1 MLYALGGNWA
11 MREKNEN
18 THILIERQLRIYQRE
33 RSAVWQCAFNVDG
46 RWQRTS
52 TNERE
57 LAKAKKTAHDILV
70 KANVKKELNI
80 APITRKLKD
89 VATVVVKHLEKD
101 IKNNTA
107 KPIYKDY
114 ISILNNYIIPILGK
128 YNVNNISREALDEY
142 ETKLA
147 KKMRKSATYSTQLT
161 HNAVLNMI
169 FDEAVLQRFMTELD
183 RPKLVAKGKVS
194 ERRPAFDMD
203 EIRAIR
209 ENFNG
214 WIKRA
219 SSDTSKNLRTLLREY
234 VYVLLDTGARPGKEL
249 LNLRWKQ
256 IRYTHNNENGSHVEM
271 TVSGKTGKRK
281 IIGWSETIDV
291 LKRLLKE
298 QSLGGLEATTE
309 SNHNGLVFRMA
320 DDKEPQSFQK
330 LFETFLKE
338 HNLLIDPN
346 TEQKRVFYSLRHTYA
361 TFKLTYDKTPVYTLA
376 EHMGTSVAMIEKHY
390 GHLKVK
396 EALPQLKGD
405 TTRELLNKKTRSNPT
420 YAPKTEAEIK
430 AELRAKRAL
439 GGKRSGETR
448 RAKAK

>member
-1 MLYALGGNWA
+1 
-11 MREKNEN
+11 
-18 THILIERQLRIYQRE
+18 LIERQLRIYQRE
-33 RSAVWQCAFNVDG
+33 RSSVWQCAFNVDG

-89 VATVVVKHLEKD
+89 IANVVLKQLEEE
-101 IKNNTA
+101 IKSNTA
-107 KPIYKDY
+107 KPIFKDY
-114 ISILNNYIIPILGK
+114 ISILKNYVIPILGK
-128 YNVNNISREALDEY
+128 YNVNSISRDALDEY
-142 ETKLA
+142 ETKLT
-147 KKMRKSATYSTQLT
+147 KKMHKPATFSTQQT

-194 ERRPAFDMD
+194 ERRPAFSME
-203 EIRAIR
+203 EIRALR
-209 ENFNG
+209 ENIDG

-219 SSDTSKNLRTLLREY
+219 ESAVSKNLRLLLREY

-256 IRYTHNNENGSHVEM
+256 IRYTHTDESGSHVEM
-271 TVSGKTGKRK
+271 TVSGKTGKRR
-281 IIGWSETIDV
+281 IIGWAETISV
-291 LKRLLKE
+291 LNRLLKV
-298 QSLGGLEATTE
+298 QGLVGLEAITE
-309 SNHNGLVFRMA
+309 SNHNGYVFRMA
-320 DDKEPQSFQK
+320 DGKEPQSFQK
-330 LFETFLKE
+330 LFESFLRQ

-361 TFKLTYDKTPVYTLA
+361 TFKLTYDRTPIYTLA

-405 TTRELLNKKTRSNPT
+405 TTRKLLNKKARTNPT
-420 YAPKTEAEIK
+420 YTPKTEAQMK
-430 AELRAKRAL
+430 AELKEKRVL

-448 RAKAK
+448 RQKAK

>member
-1 MLYALGGNWA
+1 
-11 MREKNEN
+11 MREKSEN
-18 THILIERQLRIYQRE
+18 THILIERQLRIYKRE

-89 VATVVVKHLEKD
+89 VANVVLKQLEKET
-101 IKNNTA
+101 KNNTA
-107 KPIYKDY
+107 KPIFKDY
-114 ISILNNYIIPILGK
+114 IAILKNYIIPILGK

-147 KKMRKSATYSTQLT
+147 KKMRKPATYSTQLT

-194 ERRPAFDMD
+194 ERRPAFDME
-203 EIRAIR
+203 EIRALR
-209 ENFNG
+209 ENIDE

-219 SSDTSKNLRTLLREY
+219 ETTVSKNLRLLLREY

-256 IRYTHNNENGSHVEM
+256 IRYTHTNDSGSHVEM
-271 TVSGKTGKRK
+271 MVSGKTGKRK
-281 IIGWSETIDV
+281 IIGWAETISV
-291 LKRLLKE
+291 LNRLLKV
-298 QSLGGLEATTE
+298 QGLSGLEAITE
-309 SNHNGLVFRMA
+309 SNHNGFVFRMA
-320 DDKEPQSFQK
+320 DGKEPQSFQK
-330 LFETFLKE
+330 LFESFLRQ
-338 HNLLIDPN
+338 HNLLLDPN

-361 TFKLTYDKTPVYTLA
+361 TFKLTYDKTPIYTLA

-405 TTRELLNKKTRSNPT
+405 TTRELLNRKARSNPT
-420 YAPKTEAEIK
+420 YTPKTEAEMK
-430 AELRAKRAL
+430 AELKEKRAL

-448 RAKAK
+448 RKKVK

>member
-1 MLYALGGNWA
+1 
-11 MREKNEN
+11 MREKKAT
-18 THILIERQLRIYQRE
+18 THILIERQLRIYLRE

-57 LAKAKKTAHDILV
+57 LAKAKKKAHDILV

-89 VATVVVKHLEKD
+89 IATVVLKQLEKD
-101 IKNNTA
+101 IKENTA

-114 ISILNNYIIPILGK
+114 VGIITKYIIPILGK
-128 YNVNNISREALDEY
+128 YNVNNIGREALDEY

-147 KKMRKSATYSTQLT
+147 KKMRKSPTYSTQLT
-161 HNAVLNMI
+161 HNAVLNKI

-183 RPKLVAKGKVS
+183 RPKLVAKGKQS
-194 ERRPAFDMD
+194 ERRPAFDLE
-203 EIRAIR
+203 EIRALR
-209 ENFNG
+209 QNFDG

-219 SSDTSKNLRTLLREY
+219 DSAVSKNLRTLLREY

-256 IRYTHNNENGSHVEM
+256 IRQYLDHENGHYVEM

-281 IIGWSETIDV
+281 IIGWNETINV
-291 LKRLLKE
+291 LNRLVKE
-298 QSLGGLEATTE
+298 QNLGGLEWVTE
-309 SNHNGLVFRMA
+309 SNHDGYVFRMA
-320 DDKEPQSFQK
+320 DGKEPQSFQK
-330 LFETFLKE
+330 LFETFLRQ

-346 TEQKRVFYSLRHTYA
+346 TDQKRVFYSLRHTYA
-361 TFKLTYDKTPVYTLA
+361 TFKLTYDRTPVYTLA

-396 EALPQLKGD
+396 EALPQLAGK
-405 TTRELLNKKTRSNPT
+405 TTQELLNKKVRISPIHLPVSEATMKSQLREKRS
-420 YAPKTEAEIK
+420 
-430 AELRAKRAL
+430 L
-439 GGKRSGETR
+439 GGKKSGESR
-448 RAKAK
+448 RNKAITKR

>member
-1 MLYALGGNWA
+1 

-57 LAKAKKTAHDILV
+57 LAKAKKKAHDILV

-89 VATVVVKHLEKD
+89 IATVVVKQLEKD
-101 IKNNTA
+101 IKNKTA

-142 ETKLA
+142 EKKLA
-147 KKMRKSATYSTQLT
+147 KKMRKPATYSTQLT

-194 ERRPAFDMD
+194 ERRPAFDLD
-203 EIRAIR
+203 EIRALR
-209 ENFNG
+209 NNFND
-214 WIKRA
+214 WISRA
-219 SSDTSKNLRTLLREY
+219 STDTSKKLRTLLREY

-256 IRYTHNNENGSHVEM
+256 IRYTHNDKENGSHVEM

-281 IIGWSETIDV
+281 IIGWSETIEV
-291 LKRLLKE
+291 LKRQLKE
-298 QSLGGLEATTE
+298 QGLGGIEEVTE
-309 SNHNGLVFRMA
+309 SNNNGYVFRMA
-320 DDKEPQSFQK
+320 DGKEPQSFQK
-330 LFETFLKE
+330 LFETFLKQ

-405 TTRELLNKKTRSNPT
+405 TTRELLNKKVRINPT
-420 YAPKTEAEIK
+420 YHPKTEAELK
-430 AELRAKRAL
+430 AELKEKRSL
-439 GGKRSGETR
+439 GGKRSGESR
-448 RAKAK
+448 RQKIK

>member
-1 MLYALGGNWA
+1 

-18 THILIERQLRIYQRE
+18 TLILIERQLRIYKRE

-89 VATVVVKHLEKD
+89 IANVVLKQLEKET
-101 IKNNTA
+101 KSNTA
-107 KPIYKDY
+107 KPIFKDY
-114 ISILNNYIIPILGK
+114 ISILKNYIIPILGK

-147 KKMRKSATYSTQLT
+147 KKMRKPATFSTQQT

-194 ERRPAFDMD
+194 ERRPAFDIE
-203 EIRAIR
+203 EIRALR
-209 ENFNG
+209 ENIDG

-219 SSDTSKNLRTLLREY
+219 ESTISKNLRLLLREY

-256 IRYTHNNENGSHVEM
+256 IRYTHTDESGSHVEM

-281 IIGWSETIDV
+281 IIGWAETISV
-291 LKRLLKE
+291 LNRLLKA
-298 QSLGGLEATTE
+298 QGLVGLEAITE
-309 SNHNGLVFRMA
+309 SNHNGYVFRMA
-320 DDKEPQSFQK
+320 DGKEPQSFQK
-330 LFETFLKE
+330 LFESFLKQ

-361 TFKLTYDKTPVYTLA
+361 TFKLTYDRTPIYTLA

-405 TTRELLNKKTRSNPT
+405 TTRELLNRKARTNPT
-420 YAPKTEAEIK
+420 YTPKTEAEMK
-430 AELRAKRAL
+430 AELKEKRAL

-448 RAKAK
+448 RQKAK

>member
-1 MLYALGGNWA
+1 

-18 THILIERQLRIYQRE
+18 TLILIERQLRIYKRE

-89 VATVVVKHLEKD
+89 VANVVLKQLEKET
-101 IKNNTA
+101 KSSTA
-107 KPIYKDY
+107 KPIFKDY
-114 ISILNNYIIPILGK
+114 IAILKNYITPILGK
-128 YNVNNISREALDEY
+128 YNVNNIGREALDEY

-147 KKMRKSATYSTQLT
+147 KKMRKPATFSTQQT

-194 ERRPAFDMD
+194 ERRPAFDME
-203 EIRAIR
+203 EIRALR
-209 ENFNG
+209 ENIDG

-219 SSDTSKNLRTLLREY
+219 ETTVSKNLRLLLREY

-256 IRYTHNNENGSHVEM
+256 IRYTHTDESGSHVEM

-281 IIGWSETIDV
+281 IIGWAETISV
-291 LKRLLKE
+291 LNRLLKV
-298 QSLGGLEATTE
+298 QGLVGLEAITE
-309 SNHNGLVFRMA
+309 SNHNGYVFRMA
-320 DDKEPQSFQK
+320 DGKEPQSFQK
-330 LFETFLKE
+330 LFESFLRQ

-361 TFKLTYDKTPVYTLA
+361 TFKLTYDKTPIYTLA

-405 TTRELLNKKTRSNPT
+405 TTRKLLNKKARTNPT
-420 YAPKTEAEIK
+420 YIPKTEAQMK
-430 AELRAKRAL
+430 AELKEKRAL

-448 RAKAK
+448 RQKAK

>member
-1 MLYALGGNWA
+1 

-18 THILIERQLRIYQRE
+18 TLILIERQLRIYKRE

-89 VATVVVKHLEKD
+89 VANVVLKQLEKET
-101 IKNNTA
+101 KSSTA
-107 KPIYKDY
+107 KPIFKDY
-114 ISILNNYIIPILGK
+114 ISILKNYIIPILGK
-128 YNVNNISREALDEY
+128 YNVNNIGREALDEY

-147 KKMRKSATYSTQLT
+147 KKMRKPATFSTQQT

-169 FDEAVLQRFMTELD
+169 FNEAVLQRFMTELD

-194 ERRPAFDMD
+194 ERRPAFDME
-203 EIRAIR
+203 EIRALR
-209 ENFNG
+209 ENIDG

-219 SSDTSKNLRTLLREY
+219 ESTVSKNLRLLLREY

-249 LNLRWKQ
+249 LNLKWKQ
-256 IRYTHNNENGSHVEM
+256 IRYTHTDESGSHVEM

-281 IIGWSETIDV
+281 IIGWTETINV
-291 LKRLLKE
+291 LNRLLKV
-298 QSLGGLEATTE
+298 QGLVGLEAITE
-309 SNHNGLVFRMA
+309 SNHNGYVFRMA
-320 DDKEPQSFQK
+320 DGKEPQSFQK
-330 LFETFLKE
+330 LFESFLKQ

-361 TFKLTYDKTPVYTLA
+361 TFKLTYDRTPIYTLA

-405 TTRELLNKKTRSNPT
+405 TTRKLLNKKARTNPT
-420 YAPKTEAEIK
+420 YIPKTEAEMK
-430 AELRAKRAL
+430 AELKEKRAL

-448 RAKAK
+448 RQKAK

>member
-1 MLYALGGNWA
+1 

-89 VATVVVKHLEKD
+89 VANVVLKQLEKETT
-101 IKNNTA
+101 NNTA
-107 KPIYKDY
+107 KPIFKDY
-114 ISILNNYIIPILGK
+114 IAILKNYILPILGK
-128 YNVNNISREALDEY
+128 YNVNSISREALDEY
-142 ETKLA
+142 ETKLT
-147 KKMRKSATYSTQLT
+147 KKMRKPATFSTQQT

-194 ERRPAFDMD
+194 ERRPAFDME
-203 EIRAIR
+203 EIRALR
-209 ENFNG
+209 ENIDA

-219 SSDTSKNLRTLLREY
+219 ETTVSKNLRLLLREY
-234 VYVLLDTGARPGKEL
+234 VYVLLDTGARPGREL
-249 LNLRWKQ
+249 LYLRWKQ
-256 IRYTHNNENGSHVEM
+256 IRYTHNDVNGSHVEM

-281 IIGWSETIDV
+281 IIGWGETIEV

-309 SNHNGLVFRMA
+309 SNHNGYVFRMA
-320 DDKEPQSFQK
+320 DGKEPQSFQK
-330 LFETFLKE
+330 LFESFLRQ

-361 TFKLTYDKTPVYTLA
+361 TFKLTYDKTPIYTLA

-420 YAPKTEAEIK
+420 YTPKTEAQMK
-430 AELRAKRAL
+430 AELKEKRVL

-448 RAKAK
+448 RQKAK

>member
-1 MLYALGGNWA
+1 
-11 MREKNEN
+11 MREKSEN

-89 VATVVVKHLEKD
+89 VANVVLKQLEKET
-101 IKNNTA
+101 KNNTA
-107 KPIYKDY
+107 KPIFKDY
-114 ISILNNYIIPILGK
+114 ISVLNNYIIPILGK

-147 KKMRKSATYSTQLT
+147 KKMRKPATFSTQQT

-194 ERRPAFDMD
+194 ERRPAFDME
-203 EIRAIR
+203 EIRALR
-209 ENFNG
+209 ENIDG

-219 SSDTSKNLRTLLREY
+219 ETTVSKNLRLLLREY

-256 IRYTHNNENGSHVEM
+256 IRYTHTNESGSHVEM
-271 TVSGKTGKRK
+271 MVSGKTGKRK
-281 IIGWSETIDV
+281 IIGWAETISV
-291 LKRLLKE
+291 LTRLLKA
-298 QSLGGLEATTE
+298 QGLVGLEAITE
-309 SNHNGLVFRMA
+309 SNHNGYVFRMA
-320 DDKEPQSFQK
+320 DGKEPQSFQK
-330 LFETFLKE
+330 LFESFLRQ

-361 TFKLTYDKTPVYTLA
+361 TFKLTYDKTPIYTLA

-405 TTRELLNKKTRSNPT
+405 TTRELLNKKARTNPT
-420 YAPKTEAEIK
+420 YTPKTQAQMK
-430 AELRAKRAL
+430 AELKEKRAL

-448 RAKAK
+448 RQKAK

>member
-1 MLYALGGNWA
+1 

-18 THILIERQLRIYQRE
+18 TLILIERQLRIYKRE

-89 VATVVVKHLEKD
+89 VANVILKQLEKET
-101 IKNNTA
+101 KSSTA
-107 KPIYKDY
+107 KPIFKDY
-114 ISILNNYIIPILGK
+114 IAILKNYIIPILGK
-128 YNVNNISREALDEY
+128 YNVNNIGREALDEY

-147 KKMRKSATYSTQLT
+147 KKMRKPATFSTQQT

-194 ERRPAFDMD
+194 ERRPAFDME
-203 EIRAIR
+203 EIRALR
-209 ENFNG
+209 ENIDG

-219 SSDTSKNLRTLLREY
+219 ETTVSKNLRLLLREY

-256 IRYTHNNENGSHVEM
+256 IRYTHTDESGSHVEM
-271 TVSGKTGKRK
+271 MVSGKTGKRK
-281 IIGWSETIDV
+281 IIGWAETISV
-291 LKRLLKE
+291 LNRLLKV
-298 QSLGGLEATTE
+298 QGLVGLEAITE
-309 SNHNGLVFRMA
+309 SNHNGYVFRMA
-320 DDKEPQSFQK
+320 DGKEPQSFQK
-330 LFETFLKE
+330 LFESFLKQ

-361 TFKLTYDKTPVYTLA
+361 TFKLTYDRTPIYTLA

-405 TTRELLNKKTRSNPT
+405 TTRKLLNKKASTNPT
-420 YAPKTEAEIK
+420 YIPKSEAQMK
-430 AELRAKRAL
+430 AELKEKRAL

-448 RAKAK
+448 RQKAK

>member
-1 MLYALGGNWA
+1 
-11 MREKNEN
+11 MREKKET

-52 TNERE
+52 TNERD
-57 LAKAKKTAHDILV
+57 LAKARKKAHEILV
-70 KANVKKELNI
+70 QANVKKELNV

-89 VATVVVKHLEKD
+89 VANIILKQLEKD
-101 IKNNTA
+101 IKEQTA

-114 ISILNNYIIPILGK
+114 VSILNKYIIPILGK
-128 YNVNNISREALDEY
+128 YNVNNIKREALDEY
-142 ETKLA
+142 ENKLA
-147 KKMRKSATYSTQLT
+147 KKMGKQPTYSTQLT
-161 HNAVLNMI
+161 HNAVLNII
-169 FDEAVLQRFMTELD
+169 FDEAVLQRFMTELE

-194 ERRPAFDMD
+194 ERRPAFDME
-203 EIRAIR
+203 EIRALR
-209 ENFNG
+209 ENFDG

-219 SSDTSKNLRTLLREY
+219 ENPTSKNLRTLLREY

-256 IRYTHNNENGSHVEM
+256 IRYYTDREHGSHVEM
-271 TVSGKTGKRK
+271 TVDGKTGKRK
-281 IIGWSETIDV
+281 IIGWSETITV

-298 QSLGGLEATTE
+298 QGLGGLESVTE
-309 SNHNGLVFRMA
+309 SNHNGYVFRMA
-320 DDKEPQSFQK
+320 DGKEPQSFQK
-330 LFETFLKE
+330 LFETYLRQ

-361 TFKLTYDKTPVYTLA
+361 TFKLTYDRTPVYTLA

-396 EALPQLKGD
+396 EALPQLKGE
-405 TTRELLNKKTRSNPT
+405 TTRALLNKKARISPT
-420 YAPKTEAEIK
+420 YAPKSEAEAK
-430 AELRAKRAL
+430 AELRAKRSL
-439 GGKRSGETR
+439 GGKKSGETR
-448 RAKAK
+448 RNKVKM

>member
-1 MLYALGGNWA
+1 
-11 MREKNEN
+11 MREKSEN
-18 THILIERQLRIYQRE
+18 THILIERQLRIYKRE

-89 VATVVVKHLEKD
+89 VANVVLKQLEKET
-101 IKNNTA
+101 KSSTA
-107 KPIYKDY
+107 KPIFKDY
-114 ISILNNYIIPILGK
+114 IAILKNYIIPILGK

-147 KKMRKSATYSTQLT
+147 KKMRKPATYSTQLT

-194 ERRPAFDMD
+194 ERRPAFDME
-203 EIRAIR
+203 EIRALR
-209 ENFNG
+209 ENIDE

-219 SSDTSKNLRTLLREY
+219 ETTVSKNLRLLLREY

-256 IRYTHNNENGSHVEM
+256 IRYTHTNESGSHVEM
-271 TVSGKTGKRK
+271 MVSGKTGKRK
-281 IIGWSETIDV
+281 IIGWAETISV
-291 LKRLLKE
+291 LNRLLKV
-298 QSLGGLEATTE
+298 QGLSGLEAITE
-309 SNHNGLVFRMA
+309 SNHNGFVFRMA
-320 DDKEPQSFQK
+320 DGKEPQSFQK
-330 LFETFLKE
+330 LFESFLRQ
-338 HNLLIDPN
+338 HNLLLDPN

-361 TFKLTYDKTPVYTLA
+361 TFKLTYDKTPIYTLA

-405 TTRELLNKKTRSNPT
+405 TTRELLNRKARSNPT
-420 YAPKTEAEIK
+420 YTPKTEAEMK
-430 AELRAKRAL
+430 AELKEKRAL

-448 RAKAK
+448 RKKVK

>member
-1 MLYALGGNWA
+1 

-18 THILIERQLRIYQRE
+18 TLILIERQLRIYKRE

-89 VATVVVKHLEKD
+89 VANVVLKQLEKET
-101 IKNNTA
+101 KSSAA
-107 KPIYKDY
+107 KPIFKDY
-114 ISILNNYIIPILGK
+114 ISILKNYIIPILGK
-128 YNVNNISREALDEY
+128 YNVNNIGREALDEY
-142 ETKLA
+142 ETKLT
-147 KKMRKSATYSTQLT
+147 KKMRKPATFSTQQT

-194 ERRPAFDMD
+194 ERRPAFDME
-203 EIRAIR
+203 EIRALR
-209 ENFNG
+209 ENIDG

-219 SSDTSKNLRTLLREY
+219 ETTVSKNLRLLLREY

-256 IRYTHNNENGSHVEM
+256 IRYTHTDESGSHVEM

-281 IIGWSETIDV
+281 IIGWAETISV
-291 LKRLLKE
+291 LNRLLKV
-298 QSLGGLEATTE
+298 QGLSGLEAITE
-309 SNHNGLVFRMA
+309 SNHNGYVFRMA
-320 DDKEPQSFQK
+320 DGKEPQSFQK
-330 LFETFLKE
+330 LFESFLKQ

-361 TFKLTYDKTPVYTLA
+361 TFKLTYDRTPIYTLA

-405 TTRELLNKKTRSNPT
+405 TTRKLLNKKALSNPT
-420 YAPKTEAEIK
+420 YTPKTQAQMK
-430 AELRAKRAL
+430 AELKEKRAL

-448 RAKAK
+448 RQKAK

>member
-1 MLYALGGNWA
+1 
-11 MREKNEN
+11 
-18 THILIERQLRIYQRE
+18 
-33 RSAVWQCAFNVDG
+33 V
-46 RWQRTS
+46 
-52 TNERE
+52 
-57 LAKAKKTAHDILV
+57 
-70 KANVKKELNI
+70 ANVV
-80 APITRKLKD
+80 LKR
-89 VATVVVKHLEKD
+89 LEKE
-101 IKNNTA
+101 IKSSAA
-107 KPIYKDY
+107 KPIFKDY
-114 ISILNNYIIPILGK
+114 ISILKNYIIPILGK

-142 ETKLA
+142 EEKLA
-147 KKMRKSATYSTQLT
+147 KKMRKPATFSTQQT

-194 ERRPAFDMD
+194 ERRPAFDME
-203 EIRAIR
+203 EIRALR
-209 ENFNG
+209 ENIDG

-219 SSDTSKNLRTLLREY
+219 ESTVSKNLRILLREY

-256 IRYTHNNENGSHVEM
+256 IRYTHTDESGSHVEM

-281 IIGWSETIDV
+281 IIGWDETIST
-291 LKRLLKE
+291 LNRLLKV
-298 QSLGGLEATTE
+298 QGLVGLEAITE
-309 SNHNGLVFRMA
+309 SNHNGYVFRMA
-320 DDKEPQSFQK
+320 DGKEPQSFQK
-330 LFETFLKE
+330 LFESFLRQ

-361 TFKLTYDKTPVYTLA
+361 TFKLTYDRTPIYTLA

-405 TTRELLNKKTRSNPT
+405 TTRKLLNKKVPSNPT
-420 YAPKTEAEIK
+420 YIPKTQAQMK
-430 AELRAKRAL
+430 AELKEKRVL

-448 RAKAK
+448 RQKAK

>member
-1 MLYALGGNWA
+1 MLSTLGGDWT
-11 MREKNEN
+11 MRDKKET

-33 RSAVWQCAFNVDG
+33 RSSVWQCAFNIDG

-57 LAKAKKTAHDILV
+57 LVKAKKTAHDILV

-89 VATVVVKHLEKD
+89 IAALVVKQLEKD

-114 ISILNNYIIPILGK
+114 ISIVNNYVIPILGK
-128 YNVNNISREALDEY
+128 YNVNSIGREALDEY
-142 ETKLA
+142 ETKLV
-147 KKMRKSATYSTQLT
+147 KKMRQPPTYSTQLT

-169 FDEAVLQRFMTELD
+169 FDEAILQRFMTELD

-194 ERRPAFDMD
+194 ERRPAFNLE
-203 EIRAIR
+203 EIRALR
-209 ENFNG
+209 DNFNE
-214 WIKRA
+214 WIARA
-219 SSDTSKNLRTLLREY
+219 NSKISKNLRTLLREY

-256 IRYTHNNENGSHVEM
+256 IRYTHNDVNGRYVEM

-281 IIGWSETIDV
+281 IIGWDETIDA

-298 QSLGGLEATTE
+298 QNLGGLEAVTE
-309 SNHNGLVFRMA
+309 SNHNGYVFRMA
-320 DDKEPQSFQK
+320 DGKEPQSFQK

-405 TTRELLNKKTRSNPT
+405 TTRELLNRKMRSNPT

>member
-1 MLYALGGNWA
+1 

-18 THILIERQLRIYQRE
+18 TLILIERQLRIYKRE

-89 VATVVVKHLEKD
+89 VANVVLKQLEKET
-101 IKNNTA
+101 KSSTT
-107 KPIYKDY
+107 KPIFKDY
-114 ISILNNYIIPILGK
+114 IAILKNYIIPILGK
-128 YNVNNISREALDEY
+128 YNVNNIGREALDEY
-142 ETKLA
+142 ETKLTN
-147 KKMRKSATYSTQLT
+147 KMRKPATFSTQQT

-194 ERRPAFDMD
+194 ERRPAFDME
-203 EIRAIR
+203 EIRALR
-209 ENFNG
+209 ENIDG

-219 SSDTSKNLRTLLREY
+219 ESTVSKNLRLLLREY

-256 IRYTHNNENGSHVEM
+256 IRYTHTDESGSHVEM

-281 IIGWSETIDV
+281 IIGWAETISV
-291 LKRLLKE
+291 LNRLLKV
-298 QSLGGLEATTE
+298 QGLDGLEAITE
-309 SNHNGLVFRMA
+309 SNHNGYVFRMA
-320 DDKEPQSFQK
+320 DGKEPQSFQK
-330 LFETFLKE
+330 LFESFLKQ

-361 TFKLTYDKTPVYTLA
+361 TFKLTYDRTPIYTLA

-405 TTRELLNKKTRSNPT
+405 TTRKLLNKKARSNPIYT
-420 YAPKTEAEIK
+420 PKTEAQMK
-430 AELRAKRAL
+430 AELKEKRAL

-448 RAKAK
+448 RQKTK

>member
-1 MLYALGGNWA
+1 

-18 THILIERQLRIYQRE
+18 TLILIERQLRIYKRE

-89 VATVVVKHLEKD
+89 VANVVLKQLEKET
-101 IKNNTA
+101 KNSTA
-107 KPIYKDY
+107 KPIFKDY
-114 ISILNNYIIPILGK
+114 IAILKNYIIPILGK
-128 YNVNNISREALDEY
+128 YNVNNIGREALDEY

-147 KKMRKSATYSTQLT
+147 KKMRKPATFSTQQT

-203 EIRAIR
+203 EIRALR
-209 ENFNG
+209 ENIDG

-219 SSDTSKNLRTLLREY
+219 ESTVSKNLRLLLREY

-256 IRYTHNNENGSHVEM
+256 IRYTHTNKSGSHVEM

-281 IIGWSETIDV
+281 IIGWAETISV
-291 LKRLLKE
+291 LNRLLKV
-298 QSLGGLEATTE
+298 QGLSGLEAITE
-309 SNHNGLVFRMA
+309 SNHNGYVFRMA
-320 DDKEPQSFQK
+320 DGKEPQSFQK
-330 LFETFLKE
+330 LFESFLRQ

-361 TFKLTYDKTPVYTLA
+361 TFKLTYDKTPIYTLA

-405 TTRELLNKKTRSNPT
+405 TTRELLNRKARTNPT
-420 YAPKTEAEIK
+420 YTPKTEAEMK
-430 AELRAKRAL
+430 AELKEKRAL

-448 RAKAK
+448 RQKAK

>member
-1 MLYALGGNWA
+1 
-11 MREKNEN
+11 MREKSEN

-89 VATVVVKHLEKD
+89 VANVVLKQLEKET
-101 IKNNTA
+101 KNNTA
-107 KPIYKDY
+107 KPIFKDY
-114 ISILNNYIIPILGK
+114 ISVLNNYIIPILGK

-147 KKMRKSATYSTQLT
+147 KKMRKPATFSTQQT

-194 ERRPAFDMD
+194 ERRPAFDME
-203 EIRAIR
+203 EIRALR
-209 ENFNG
+209 ENIDG

-219 SSDTSKNLRTLLREY
+219 ETTVSKNLRLLLREY

-256 IRYTHNNENGSHVEM
+256 IRYTHTNESGSHVEM
-271 TVSGKTGKRK
+271 MVSGKTGKRK
-281 IIGWSETIDV
+281 IIGWAETISV
-291 LKRLLKE
+291 LTRLLKA
-298 QSLGGLEATTE
+298 QGLVGLEAITE
-309 SNHNGLVFRMA
+309 SNHNGYVFRMA
-320 DDKEPQSFQK
+320 DGKEPQSFQK
-330 LFETFLKE
+330 LFESFLRQ

-361 TFKLTYDKTPVYTLA
+361 TFKLTYDKTPIYTLA

-405 TTRELLNKKTRSNPT
+405 TTRELLNKKARTNPT
-420 YAPKTEAEIK
+420 YTPKTQAEMK
-430 AELRAKRAL
+430 AELKEKRAL

-448 RAKAK
+448 RQKAK

>member
-1 MLYALGGNWA
+1 
-11 MREKNEN
+11 MREKSEN

-89 VATVVVKHLEKD
+89 VANVVLKQLEKET
-101 IKNNTA
+101 KNNTA
-107 KPIYKDY
+107 KPIFKDY
-114 ISILNNYIIPILGK
+114 IAILNSYIIPILGK

-142 ETKLA
+142 ETKLG
-147 KKMRKSATYSTQLT
+147 KKMRKPASFSTQQT

-194 ERRPAFDMD
+194 ERRPAFDME
-203 EIRAIR
+203 EIRALR
-209 ENFNG
+209 ENIDA

-219 SSDTSKNLRTLLREY
+219 ETEVSKNLRLLLREY

-256 IRYTHNNENGSHVEM
+256 IRYTHSNASGSHVEM
-271 TVSGKTGKRK
+271 MVSGKTGKRK
-281 IIGWSETIDV
+281 IIGWTETISV
-291 LKRLLKE
+291 LKRLLKV
-298 QSLGGLEATTE
+298 QGLVGLEAITE
-309 SNHNGLVFRMA
+309 SNHNGYVFRMA
-320 DDKEPQSFQK
+320 DGKEPQSFQK
-330 LFETFLKE
+330 LFESFLRQ

-361 TFKLTYDKTPVYTLA
+361 TFKLTYDKTPIYTLA

-405 TTRELLNKKTRSNPT
+405 TTRELLNKKARTNPT
-420 YAPKTEAEIK
+420 YTPKTEAEMK
-430 AELRAKRAL
+430 AELKEKRAL
-439 GGKRSGETR
+439 GGRRSGATR
-448 RAKAK
+448 RQKAK

>member
-1 MLYALGGNWA
+1 

-18 THILIERQLRIYQRE
+18 TLILIERQLRIYKRE

-89 VATVVVKHLEKD
+89 VANVVLKQLEKET
-101 IKNNTA
+101 KSSTA
-107 KPIYKDY
+107 KPIFKDY
-114 ISILNNYIIPILGK
+114 ISILKNYIIPILGK
-128 YNVNNISREALDEY
+128 YNVNNIGREALDEY

-147 KKMRKSATYSTQLT
+147 KKMRKPASFSTQQT

-194 ERRPAFDMD
+194 ERRPAFDME
-203 EIRAIR
+203 EIRALR
-209 ENFNG
+209 ENIDG

-219 SSDTSKNLRTLLREY
+219 ESTVSKNLRLLLREY

-249 LNLRWKQ
+249 LNLKWKQ
-256 IRYTHNNENGSHVEM
+256 IRYTHTDESGSHVEM

-281 IIGWSETIDV
+281 IIGWTETINV
-291 LKRLLKE
+291 LNRLLKV
-298 QSLGGLEATTE
+298 QGLVGLEAITE
-309 SNHNGLVFRMA
+309 SNHNGYVFRMA
-320 DDKEPQSFQK
+320 DGKEPQSFQK
-330 LFETFLKE
+330 LFESFLKQ

-361 TFKLTYDKTPVYTLA
+361 TFKLTYDRTPIYTLA

-405 TTRELLNKKTRSNPT
+405 TTRKLLNKKAPANPT
-420 YAPKTEAEIK
+420 YIPKTQAQMK
-430 AELRAKRAL
+430 AELKKKRAL
-439 GGKRSGETR
+439 GGERSGETR
-448 RAKAK
+448 RQKMK

>member
-1 MLYALGGNWA
+1 

-18 THILIERQLRIYQRE
+18 TLILIERQLRIYQRE

-57 LAKAKKTAHDILV
+57 LAKAKKAAHDILV

-89 VATVVVKHLEKD
+89 VANVVLKQLEKD

-114 ISILNNYIIPILGK
+114 IAILNNYIIPILGK
-128 YNVNNISREALDEY
+128 YNVNSINREALDDY

-147 KKMRKSATYSTQLT
+147 KKMRKPASFSTQQT

-194 ERRPAFDMD
+194 ERRPAFDME
-203 EIRAIR
+203 EIRALR
-209 ENFNG
+209 ENIDA

-219 SSDTSKNLRTLLREY
+219 ETTVSKNLRLLLREY

-256 IRYTHNNENGSHVEM
+256 IRYTHTNASGSHVEM

-281 IIGWSETIDV
+281 IIGWAETISV
-291 LKRLLKE
+291 LKRLLKA
-298 QSLGGLEATTE
+298 QGLVGLEAITE
-309 SNHNGLVFRMA
+309 SNHNGYVFRMA
-320 DDKEPQSFQK
+320 DGKEPQSFQK
-330 LFETFLKE
+330 LFESFLKQ

-361 TFKLTYDKTPVYTLA
+361 TFKLTYDKTPIYTLA

-405 TTRELLNKKTRSNPT
+405 TTRELLNKKARSNPT
-420 YAPKTEAEIK
+420 YTPKTEAQMK
-430 AELRAKRAL
+430 AELREKRAL